1 MKSGLKSQQRQKIEF
16 FRKCKVR
23 IHAAKGL
30 RIREIV
36 FTVLF
41 NCLISYLR
49 ISRMARINVPKV
61 PKRATMMPFMV
72 SQFIWVIPSVFRS
85 QKRTPPIMIFPMIF
99 CKLGEKHKS
108 NENND
113 DACYAV
119 SSKSSECFHHF
130 GLLKALYDSGRRL
143 PESFRQHSRCLRRQG
158 CRGRYG

>member
-1 MKSGLKSQQRQKIEF
+1 MGGFSSCSDFLDRYPLEELSDGSFWKTENDAEMAVSNLYNILPTWDVDEAINSDDAVHGIPVHMGNSQCIQEPEEDTA
-16 FRKCKVR
+16 
-23 IHAAKGL
+23 H
-30 RIREIV
+30 
-36 FTVLF
+36 
-41 NCLISYLR
+41 NDISYD
-49 ISRMARINVPKV
+49 
-61 PKRATMMPFMV
+61 F
-72 SQFIWVIPSVFRS
+72 
-85 QKRTPPIMIFPMIF
+85 F